1 MLEALYNKLI
11 DSLFDCCNRAACKCR
26 SHCFDDCF
34 DMSVDVVRKQTERIT
49 RTFSTFNVEENLEKS
64 TSSI

>member
-1 MLEALYNKLI
+1 MFEALYNKLI
-11 DSLFDCCNRAACKCR
+11 DSQFDCCNRAACKCR

-34 DMSVDVVRKQTERIT
+34 DMSLDVVRKQTESII
-49 RTFSTFNVEENLEKS
+49 RTFSRINVEQNLEKS